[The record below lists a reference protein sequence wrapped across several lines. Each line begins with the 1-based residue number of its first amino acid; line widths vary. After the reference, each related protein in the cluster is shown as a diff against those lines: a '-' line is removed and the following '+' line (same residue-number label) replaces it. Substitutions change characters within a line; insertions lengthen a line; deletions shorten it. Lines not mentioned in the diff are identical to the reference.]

1 MAIVL
6 KNDDRSLTLH
16 KKMIAA
22 APVGTMWHT
31 GDTLRS
37 GGDYAVL
44 LRKYWLHGNLAEIVI
59 HHSQSKENEY
69 LQVKI

>member
-1 MAIVL
+1 MAVVL
-6 KNDDRSLTLH
+6 KNDDRSLTIH
-16 KKMIAA
+16 KKMLAA

-44 LRKYWLHGNLAEIVI
+44 LRKYWQHGNIAEVVV
-59 HHSQSKENEY
+59 HRSQSGQNEY
-69 LQVKI
+69 LRVKI